1 MQPLTPPATHYLLAA
16 QGWIEL
22 GNYLEANAELE
33 KICPLSR
40 IHPDVL
46 EIHCQICANGKK
58 WDACVVIAS
67 TLVKLAPDRP
77 AGRIQRSFALNATR
91 KPSRICFR
99 SLKSFRVSGR
109 FPTTSPAI
117 APKSD
122 FDDAKHWF
130 KKAIL
135 IDDKTVQRAA
145 IDDPDLK
152 PLWGSMSTPI

>member
-1 MQPLTPPATHYLLAA
+1 VQPLTPPATHYLLAA

-77 AGRIQRSFALNATR
+77 AGRIQRSFALHE
-91 KPSRICFR
+91 
-99 SLKSFRVSGR
+99 LKRNQEAFENLLPVAEK
-109 FPTTSPAI
+109 FPGIWTIPYNLACYCSQI
-117 APKSD
+117 G
-122 FDDAKHWF
+122 
-130 KKAIL
+130 L
-135 IDDKTVQRAA
+135 
-145 IDDPDLK
+145 
-152 PLWGSMSTPI
+152 